1 MKFVSSL
8 AVAASLVA
16 GVALAAPAS
25 ALAPAKAAPAAAPE
39 QRKFDISKAAQ
50 KPLSELQAAVKG
62 DATVFAAKLAA
73 AQAVA
78 TTNDD
83 KYLIAKFRLNR
94 ALDTKDSAEQEAAIQ
109 AVIASGAASPTEIGN
124 MNKVLIGRALNAK
137 DYARAEGMLATY
149 LTANPND
156 LDQTINY
163 ASTKIELN
171 KPKEALPLLQRA
183 IQLSTAAGQQPP
195 EAWYRSAVKAAYD
208 SKDYPTA
215 IALSR
220 QTLERFPNDVN
231 FKNAITI
238 YGVSGNSLDKEA
250 QLDLLRLK
258 RATKTMDGAHD
269 YGQLA
274 FLVDQKGYPG
284 EAKAVLEEGSR
295 LGIVK
300 AGDAGALLAA
310 ATARTTEDR
319 ASLPGLEAKAKTAA
333 NGTLALNTATAYAG
347 YGDYAKAA
355 ELYRLALSK
364 GGVDSNLVN
373 TRLGA
378 ALALAGQ
385 KAEAQA
391 AFKAVTGS
399 RADIAALW
407 TAWLATH

>member
-8 AVAASLVA
+8 AVAASLIA
-16 GVALAAPAS
+16 GGLAAAPAS
-25 ALAPAKAAPAAAPE
+25 ALAPAAQAAAPQ

-62 DATVFAAKLAA
+62 DAAVFAEKLAA

-78 TTNDD
+78 TTKDD

-94 ALDTKDSAEQEAAIQ
+94 ALDIKDQAEQEAAIQ
-109 AVIASGAASPTEIGN
+109 AVMASGAADATELAN
-124 MNKVLIGRALNAK
+124 MNKVLISRALNAK

-149 LTANPND
+149 LAANPND
-156 LDQTINY
+156 LDQTINF

-183 IQLSTAAGQQPP
+183 MQLSTAAGQQPP
-195 EAWYRSAVKAAYD
+195 ESWYRSAVKAAYD
-208 SKDYPTA
+208 AKDYPTA
-215 IALSR
+215 LSLSR
-220 QTLERFPNDVN
+220 QTLERFPNDAN
-231 FKNAITI
+231 FKNALTI
-238 YGVSGNSLDKEA
+238 YGVSARNLDKETE
-250 QLDLLRLK
+250 LDLLRLK
-258 RATKTMDGAHD
+258 RATKTMNGAHD

-284 EAKAVLEEGSR
+284 EAKAVLEEGTR
-295 LGIVK
+295 LGIVQP
-300 AGDAGALLAA
+300 GTVSALLAA
-310 ATARTTEDR
+310 ASSRTTEDR
-319 ASLPGLEAKAKTAA
+319 ASLAGLEPKAKAAA

-355 ELYRLALSK
+355 ELYRVALAK
-364 GGVDSNLVN
+364 GGVDANLVN

-391 AFKAVTGS
+391 AFKAVTGP
-399 RADIAALW
+399 RVDIAALW
-407 TAWLATH
+407 LAWLATH